1 MKASGRSAP
10 PPAVTPKTSGPGARV
25 ASPSSPAPAETPRA
39 THRAA
44 PRATLPG
51 GAGVATGLALTSGPR
66 GATAATVECLIVPGR
81 GKLILTGNLVGA
93 ARDAAQ
99 VAVTLA
105 RARAKTLGVDPA
117 LFLQADVHFHVMDP
131 LPQKGGPSIGLPMFV
146 ALVSALTKKPV
157 DKAYAFTG
165 ELSLTGTV
173 LPVEGIAEKAEAA
186 ARAECARLYAP
197 AENMKE
203 LKQKKTS
210 KGLTLHPLDA
220 LRDLFVTQGVFG
232 S

>member
-1 MKASGRSAP
+1 MATK
-10 PPAVTPKTSGPGARV
+10 
-25 ASPSSPAPAETPRA
+25 SSPKSGTKTKAKAA
-39 THRAA
+39 TKSGAA
-44 PRATLPG
+44 TVLRKNVATRDGRESAG
-51 GAGVATGLALTSGPR
+51 GAGTAGVVLGLALVTKNGRPS
-66 GATAATVECLIVPGR
+66 ATVATVECLLVPGR
-81 GKLILTGNLVGA
+81 GKLILTGNLVGS

-105 RARAKTLGVDPA
+105 RARAKALGVDPA
-117 LFLQADVHFHVMDP
+117 LFLQADIHFHVMDP

-173 LPVEGIAEKAEAA
+173 LPVEGIAEKAKAA